1 MLGVYKKVFKK
12 EFIGPF
18 IRACVLVLLLTAF
31 FFEPLFEHKLF
42 GNYMVY
48 KKWVMSLGVWHK
60 TLWGIE
66 YILPLGIDDIYFY
79 FSMVTLVLM
88 GIVLIKKRAIFKDD
102 KYKLV
107 GIFTLISFIMSS
119 RYSPWKF
126 MPYSLFMIQFGWRL
140 VTLVILGVSIMAVV
154 ALDNTRVST
163 EALCLACIMLSGLFS
178 IHFASSDVVT
188 KPYDYSNGLG
198 WQREYMPVSLMDDD
212 MAYYNERGHKVINL
226 DTKSEA
232 KVTYGNY
239 PSIEFEIT
247 ESGRYEL
254 PRIFYFGYELVD
266 KDNKKISLKESE
278 HGFVEASLD
287 KGTYKLSFKK
297 TLAYRI
303 CIYVSLITLIGI
315 ILYLVFRKVRR

>member
-1 MLGVYKKVFKK
+1 
-12 EFIGPF
+12 
-18 IRACVLVLLLTAF
+18 
-31 FFEPLFEHKLF
+31 
-42 GNYMVY
+42 
-48 KKWVMSLGVWHK
+48 MS
-60 TLWGIE
+60 T
-66 YILPLGIDDIYFY
+66 
-79 FSMVTLVLM
+79 
-88 GIVLIKKRAIFKDD
+88 
-102 KYKLV
+102 
-107 GIFTLISFIMSS
+107 
-119 RYSPWKF
+119 RYSPWKI

-154 ALDNTRVST
+154 ALENTRVST
-163 EALCLACIMLSGLFS
+163 KVLCLACILLSGLFS

-188 KPYDYSNGLG
+188 EPYDYSYGLG

-212 MAYYNERGHKVINL
+212 MAYYNERSHKVINL

-232 KVTYGNY
+232 NVTYGNY

-266 KDNKKISLKESE
+266 KNNKKISLKESE

-297 TLAYRI
+297 TLAYRV
-303 CIYVSLITLIGI
+303 CIYISLITLIGI